1 MISFTKY
8 KEIRVKIK
16 LLITMLLL
24 LSSVYAETIKT
35 CIDSDTLQII
45 TNKTITTDGV
55 AETLDI
61 YEEINCP
68 SGCVN
73 GRCKPTNLNM
83 IVEIYILLSIFGITL
98 MLISF
103 FKSDVLMFKWLS
115 FGVFLMLGLTSFNV
129 NKDFCEYTSSGW
141 VCHVQEYR
149 MLNLAYLWFG
159 LALIM
164 FIYSFIASVMQPA
177 EFIAK
182 EEKKVGRSY

>member
-1 MISFTKY
+1 MKNIIFSVIILMMI
-8 KEIRVKIK
+8 
-16 LLITMLLL
+16 
-24 LSSVYAETIKT
+24 LSSVYAETTKT
-35 CIDSDTLQII
+35 CIDSNTLQII

-55 AETLDI
+55 DEILNI
-61 YEEINCP
+61 YEETNCP

-73 GRCKPTNLNM
+73 GKCKPTNMNM
-83 IVEIYILLSIFGITL
+83 IVEIYILLSIFGILL

-103 FKSDVLMFKWLS
+103 LKSDVLIFKWLS
-115 FGVFLMLGLTSFNV
+115 VGVFLMLGLTSFNV

-164 FIYSFIASVMQPA
+164 LVYSFIASVMQPA
-177 EFIAK
+177 QFVAD
-182 EEKKVGRSY
+182 EERRGSNI

>member
-1 MISFTKY
+1 M
-8 KEIRVKIK
+8 KIK
-16 LLITMLLL
+16 IIIIMLLL

-35 CIDSDTLQII
+35 CIDSNTLQII
-45 TNKTITTDGV
+45 TNKTISIDGV
-55 AETLDI
+55 AETIDI
-61 YEEINCP
+61 YEEVNCP

-73 GRCKPTNLNM
+73 GKCKPTNLNM
-83 IVEIYILLSIFGITL
+83 IVEIYIFLSIFGVTL

-103 FKSDVLMFKWLS
+103 FKSDVLIFKWLS
-115 FGVFLMLGLTSFNV
+115 FGIFLMLAITSFNV

-164 FIYSFIASVMQPA
+164 LIYSFIASITQPGD
-177 EFIAK
+177 FIA
-182 EEKKVGRSY
+182 EQEKKPDKTY